1 MNKKLFIYIL
11 AVFSM
16 LFWGLSFVWVKIVYL
31 YYRPFTVVTVRLFLA
46 TILLLLYQN
55 LFKTKQK
62 VTLVDIPK
70 FLLLAFFEPFCYFL
84 GESFGMQ
91 YVSSTLASI
100 IIATIPVFSPIF
112 SFLFYREKLSK
123 FGFLGLVISVLGIV
137 LLVVD
142 KNFNFNAPI
151 KGILLLLFAVIS
163 AIGYGIVA
171 KKLTFTYDSVTI
183 IKYQNAFGFIY
194 FLPFFLIFDFNHFLS
209 VKPDIKLVA
218 NLLALT
224 VFASVLAFV
233 LFTKVLKEIGINS
246 ANIFTNLIPIF
257 TAVFSFLILKESFNL
272 QKISGIFLVVFGVFI
287 SQVKIN
293 QKLKLLKIKNVK

>member
-1 MNKKLFIYIL
+1 
-11 AVFSM
+11 M

-62 VTLVDIPK
+62 ITLVDIPK

-142 KNFNFNAPI
+142 KNFNFNAPL

-209 VKPDIKLVA
+209 VKPDIRLVA

>member
-142 KNFNFNAPI
+142 KNFNFNAPN

>member
-11 AVFSM
+11 ATFSM

-31 YYRPFTVVTVRLFLA
+31 YYRPFTVVTIRLFLA

-55 LFKTKQK
+55 IFKVRQK
-62 VTLVDIPK
+62 VAISDIPK

-91 YVSSTLASI
+91 YVSSTIASI

-112 SFLFYREKLSK
+112 SFLFYSEKLSR
-123 FGFLGLVISVLGIV
+123 FGFLGLIISVLGII

-151 KGILLLLFAVIS
+151 KGIALLLFAVVS

-171 KKLTFTYDSVTI
+171 KKLTFIYDSVTI

-194 FLPFFLIFDFNHFLS
+194 FLPFFLIFDFNHFLA
-209 VKPDIKLVA
+209 VKPDMKLVA

-257 TAVFSFLILKESFNL
+257 TAIFSFLILKESFNL
-272 QKISGIFLVVFGVFI
+272 QKISGIFLVIFGVFI
-287 SQVKIN
+287 SQIKIN
-293 QKLKLLKIKNVK
+293 KNLKLVNK

>member
-1 MNKKLFIYIL
+1 
-11 AVFSM
+11 M

-209 VKPDIKLVA
+209 VKPDIRLVA